1 MAHQYPADDV
11 ERQLDKPM
19 PRLSRL

>member
-1 MAHQYPADDV
+1 MAYQYPADDV

-19 PRLSRL
+19 PRRSRL

>member
-19 PRLSRL
+19 PRRSRL